1 MITGVTKFHSEESSN
16 KCVEKSELLNNAD
29 LFEHLTVDISEQDGL
44 RHSLQRSVATDDG
57 S

>member
-16 KCVEKSELLNNAD
+16 KFVEKSELLGNAD
-29 LFEHLTVDISEQDGL
+29 LFEHLTVDISEQDTL